1 VRAAAFAAIAS
12 LLLGT
17 GCGTVLSFN
26 AEAPNACVT
35 VTGIHVTGA
44 DESPITY
51 LSPVP
56 PVTIRQDFVVPVS
69 ETGLTLDSS
78 STLKF
83 VSFTLKPESASYDF
97 GFVTEAQLS
106 AIGATSSLLLGQY
119 QATTGVTATSITM
132 QPSPEPDVTAY
143 VSGGTL
149 ELEGALTGT
158 LPAHGFQADATICF
172 DVTFDQFIDPS
183 STTTP

>member
-1 VRAAAFAAIAS
+1 VRAAGITAIAS
-12 LLLGT
+12 LTLAT
-17 GCGTVLSFN
+17 ACGTVLSFN

-51 LSPVP
+51 LSPLP
-56 PVTIRQDFVVPVS
+56 PVTIRQDFLVPVS
-69 ETGLTLDSS
+69 ETGLTLDGG
-78 STLKF
+78 STLRF
-83 VSFTLKPESASYDF
+83 VSFTLEPESASYDF

-106 AIGATSSLLLGQY
+106 AIGATTTLLLGKY
-119 QATTGVTATSITM
+119 QATAGVTATSIAM

-158 LPAHGFQADATICF
+158 LPAHGIQADATICF
-172 DVTFDQFIDPS
+172 DVTCDQVIDPS